1 MTLLCRT
8 TFFQTNQ
15 ITHWS
20 CTTYLQSLHSQLSL
34 VYLNMFLAVHSSLEH
49 LAAVRAHEG
58 SMFTVYRQ
66 MSRQTSFR
74 CEGQTTELAAEG
86 FQASVRP
93 QVSLENTLRYE
104 RLGALQTFVRFFSRV
119 RAHVLFEVTRLLE
132 GATAV
137 LTTIR
142 SIKTQVKRIRLK
154 LVFWLRL
161 HQT

>member
-1 MTLLCRT
+1 
-8 TFFQTNQ
+8 
-15 ITHWS
+15 
-20 CTTYLQSLHSQLSL
+20 
-34 VYLNMFLAVHSSLEH
+34 MFLAVHSSLEH

-58 SMFTVYRQ
+58 SMFTMYRQ

-74 CEGQTTELAAEG
+74 CEGQAAELAAEG

-93 QVSLENTLRYE
+93 QVSLENTLRNE
-104 RLGALQTFVRFFSRV
+104 RLGALQAFVRFFSRV
-119 RAHVLFEVTRLLE
+119 RAHVLFEVTGLLE

-137 LTTIR
+137 LTAVR